1 MTNNVNVGI
10 DDGHD
15 GIKVYFGSSDGVS
28 APVMAQIQSKAQKGL
43 GEGVDVSEAEQ
54 ARMTIK
60 VDGIDGGEP
69 TTFLVNE
76 DFVSD
81 KIDTRTETYPYSAL
95 NLALITQAIRQVR
108 PALEGVTGLKI
119 IAGLPANQYYDKVA
133 GGKNDVLIDK
143 KMANLKTLSRAY
155 SPADKHLP
163 NEGRFDAIEAEI
175 MPEGYGIAFN
185 LMFDD
190 DLKPTE
196 YYEQFRQHGC
206 VIVDI
211 GGRTVDVVTVMPRTC
226 KPKGSD
232 LLSFDKGV
240 LYLREIIGTTLT
252 ERLNLK
258 MNLNDNSVDMI
269 LKTGWFG
276 RKNSPKGYDATK
288 DLEEIKLKHVKEIY
302 SAIKGALDSNEAMG
316 GVILSGGG
324 GVLLGDMLKD
334 VIDKGDHPCEVILPD
349 EMVFGN
355 AKGFWKLTWLK
366 YK

>member
-1 MTNNVNVGI
+1 MTSIVNVGI

-15 GIKVYFGSSDGVS
+15 GIKVYFGSADGVS
-28 APVMAQIQSKAQKGL
+28 APVKAQIQSKAQKGL
-43 GEGVDVSEAEQ
+43 GEAVDVSAADQ
-54 ARMTIK
+54 ADMTIM
-60 VDGIDGGEP
+60 VDAIDGGEP
-69 TTFLVNE
+69 TTFLVNG
-76 DFVSD
+76 DFVTD
-81 KIDTRTETYPYSAL
+81 KIDTRTDSYPYSAL
-95 NLALITQAIRQVR
+95 NLALITQAIREVR

-119 IAGLPANQYYDKVA
+119 IAGLPANQYYDKIA
-133 GGKNDVLIDK
+133 GGKNDELIDK
-143 KMANLKTLSRAY
+143 KIANLKTLNRAY
-155 SPADKHLP
+155 SPADKNLT
-163 NEGRFDAIEAEI
+163 NEGRFDAVEAEI

-196 YYEQFRQHGC
+196 YYDEFRQHGC

-226 KPKGSD
+226 KPKGSE

-240 LYLREIIGTTLT
+240 LYLRETIATTLT

-258 MNLNDNSVDMI
+258 NNLNENSVDMV
-269 LKTGWFG
+269 LKTNWFG
-276 RKNSPKGYDATK
+276 RKNSPKGRDVT
-288 DLEEIKLKHVKEIY
+288 DILEEVKLKHVKEIY
-302 SAIKGALDSNEAMG
+302 SSIKGALDSNEALG
-316 GVILSGGG
+316 GIILSGGG
-324 GVLLGDMLKD
+324 AVLLGDMLKE
-334 VIDKGDHPCEVILPD
+334 VIDAGDHPGEVILPD

>member
-1 MTNNVNVGI
+1 MTNIVNVGI

-15 GIKVYFGSSDGVS
+15 GIKVYFGSSDEVS
-28 APVMAQIQSKAQKGL
+28 SPIMAQIQSKAQKGL
-43 GEGVDVSEAEQ
+43 GEAVDVTQAEQ
-54 ARMTIK
+54 DSMTIK
-60 VDGIDGGEP
+60 VDGVDGSDP
-69 TTFLVNE
+69 TTFLVDG
-76 DFVSD
+76 DFVTN
-81 KIDTRTETYPYSAL
+81 KIDTRTDKYPYSAL
-95 NLALITQAIRQVR
+95 NLALITQAIRKLR

-119 IAGLPANQYYDKVA
+119 IAGLPANQYYDKIA
-133 GGKNDVLIDK
+133 GGKNNELIDK
-143 KMANLKTLSRAY
+143 KIANLKTLSRAY
-155 SPADKHLP
+155 SPADQHLP
-163 NEGRFDAIEAEI
+163 NQGRFDAIEAEI

-190 DLKPTE
+190 DLNPTE
-196 YYEQFRQHGC
+196 YYEQFREHGC

-226 KPKGSD
+226 KPKGSE

-240 LYLREIIGTTLT
+240 LFLRETIATTLT

-258 MNLNDNSVDMI
+258 SNLNENSVDMI

-276 RKNSPKGYDATK
+276 RKNSPKAHDVS
-288 DLEEIKLKHVKEIY
+288 DVLEEIKLKHVKEIY
-302 SAIKGALDSNEAMG
+302 DAIKGALDSNEAMG

-324 GVLLGDMLKD
+324 AVLLGEMLKD
-334 VIDKGDHPCEVILPD
+334 LIDKEDHSCEVILPD

>member
-15 GIKVYFGSSDGVS
+15 GIKVYFGSSDGIS
-28 APVMAQIQSKAQKGL
+28 APVKAQIQSKAQKGL
-43 GEGVDVSEAEQ
+43 GDDLDLSEAEQ

-60 VDGIDGGEP
+60 VDGINGGEP
-69 TTFLVNE
+69 TTFLVDE
-76 DFVSD
+76 DFVND
-81 KIDTRTETYPYSAL
+81 KIDTRTDAYPYSAL
-95 NLALITQAIRQVR
+95 NLALITQAIRKVR
-108 PALEGVTGLKI
+108 PALEGITGLKI

-143 KMANLKTLSRAY
+143 KVDNLKTLSRAY

-196 YYEQFRQHGC
+196 YHEQFRQHGC
-206 VIVDI
+206 IIVDI

-240 LYLREIIGTTLT
+240 LYLRETIASTLT

-258 MNLNDNSVDMI
+258 NNLNENSVDMI

-276 RKNSPKGYDATK
+276 RKNSSKGYDVTD
-288 DLEEIKLKHVKEIY
+288 DLEKIKQKHVKEIY
-302 SAIKGALDSNEAMG
+302 RAIKGALDSNEAVG

-324 GVLLGDMLKD
+324 SVLLGEMLKD
-334 VIDKGDHPCEVILPD
+334 VIDKGDHPGEVILPD

>member
-1 MTNNVNVGI
+1 MTSVVNVGI

-15 GIKVYFGSSDGVS
+15 GIKVYFGASDGIS
-28 APVMAQIQSKAQKGL
+28 APVKAQIQAKAQKGF
-43 GEGVDVSEAEQ
+43 GEAVDVSAAELDK
-54 ARMTIK
+54 MTIK
-60 VDGIDGGEP
+60 VDGVDGGEP
-69 TTFLVNE
+69 TTYLVDA
-76 DFVSD
+76 DFVTD
-81 KIDTRTETYPYSAL
+81 KIDTRTNTYPYSAL

-119 IAGLPANQYYDKVA
+119 IAGLPANQYYDKTA
-133 GGKNDVLIDK
+133 GGKNDELIDK
-143 KMANLKTLSRAY
+143 KVASLKTLSRAY
-155 SPADKHLP
+155 SPADKNLP

-196 YYEQFRQHGC
+196 YYEEFRQHGC

-226 KPKGSD
+226 KPKGSE

-240 LYLREIIGTTLT
+240 LYLREAIATTLT

-258 MNLNDNSVDMI
+258 TNLNENSVDMV

-276 RKNSPKGYDATK
+276 RKNSPKAHDVT
-288 DLEEIKLKHVKEIY
+288 DILEEIKLKHVKEIY
-302 SAIKGALDSNEAMG
+302 NSIKGVLDSNEAMG

-324 GVLLGDMLKD
+324 SVLLGEMLKE
-334 VIDKGDHPCEVILPD
+334 VIDKENHQCEIILPD